1 MAKVIC
7 AFTGLGKTYLSK
19 NYNNIIDHDI
29 TKYKQNY
36 NLKQRENFEALKT
49 LENRTKNNDFP
60 KNWLTDL
67 KKLLFTENIILFPAD
82 EEIREL
88 LIKEKIDFTFII
100 PDLNSKDILINRYKN
115 RGNNEIFISRA
126 ISQLQI

>member
-1 MAKVIC
+1 M
-7 AFTGLGKTYLSK
+7 
-19 NYNNIIDHDI
+19 
-29 TKYKQNY
+29 
-36 NLKQRENFEALKT
+36 
-49 LENRTKNNDFP
+49 
-60 KNWLTDL
+60 
-67 KKLLFTENIILFPAD
+67 FTENIILFPAD